1 MKKIAVFCGSS
12 AGNDVAFENAAKA
25 VGVYFAENNIEL
37 VFGGGKVGLMGIIA
51 DSVLA
56 HGGKVTGVI
65 PVFLEVKEIMHPNVT
80 KMFVTDTMHERKKI
94 MYDMSDAIIAL
105 PGGFGTLDELFES
118 LTWSQLML
126 HTKPVGIL
134 NVAGFF
140 DPLFE
145 MVQKMVD
152 KGFLKK
158 INRDLMITDTDIE
171 ALIKK
176 LRAFEPTSEGKHVF
190 KQELK
195 LRARRL

>member
-25 VGVYFAENNIEL
+25 VGLYFAENKIEL
-37 VFGGGKVGLMGIIA
+37 VFGGGKVGLMGILA
-51 DSVLA
+51 DSVLEN
-56 HGGKVTGVI
+56 GGKVTGVI

-80 KMFVTDTMHERKKI
+80 KMFVTDTMHERKQI

-134 NVAGFF
+134 NVAGFY

-145 MVQKMVD
+145 MVQTMVD

-158 INRDLMITDTDIE
+158 INRDLMIIDTDID
-171 ALIKK
+171 ALLKK
-176 LRAFEPTSEGKHVF
+176 LSAFKPTTEGKHVF
-190 KQELK
+190 KQEKK
-195 LRARRL
+195 LRARR

>member
-37 VFGGGKVGLMGIIA
+37 VFGGGKVGIMGIIA
-51 DSVLA
+51 DSVLS

-80 KMFVTDTMHERKKI
+80 KMFVADTMHERKQI

-134 NVAGFF
+134 NVAGFY

-145 MVQKMVD
+145 MVQTMVD

-158 INRDLMITDTDIE
+158 INRDLMITDTDID
-171 ALIKK
+171 ALLKK
-176 LRAFEPTSEGKHVF
+176 LRAFKPTTEGKHFF
-190 KQELK
+190 KQEKK
-195 LRARRL
+195 LRARR